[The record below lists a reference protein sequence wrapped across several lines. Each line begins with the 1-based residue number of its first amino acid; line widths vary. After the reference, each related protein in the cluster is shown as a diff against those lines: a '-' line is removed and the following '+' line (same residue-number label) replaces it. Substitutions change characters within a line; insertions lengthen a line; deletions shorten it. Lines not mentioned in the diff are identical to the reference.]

1 MCMCGVCMHVCGG
14 GVCVVCECDMCVCV
28 YVWCMCVHVCVVCEC
43 MCVNVCMRMVCV
55 CAYMCVYMRT
65 LVGEEAVGSPEA
77 RVMRVYEVPCGC

>member
-43 MCVNVCMRMVCV
+43 DMYVWMCLHMCVP
-55 CAYMCVYMRT
+55 
-65 LVGEEAVGSPEA
+65 AVA
-77 RVMRVYEVPCGC
+77 RDWWLAVLLSHFPSLF